1 MRLLAAGVDVEGG
14 GGAGEGAEGEG
25 LRVGG
30 CRGDGGRRRGHP
42 VQQELRL
49 PVRGKENKWLV
60 SGFVAM

>member
-1 MRLLAAGVDVEGG
+1 MRLLAAGVDVEVG
-14 GGAGEGAEGEG
+14 GGAVEGAEGEG

-49 PVRGKENKWLV
+49 P
-60 SGFVAM
+60 